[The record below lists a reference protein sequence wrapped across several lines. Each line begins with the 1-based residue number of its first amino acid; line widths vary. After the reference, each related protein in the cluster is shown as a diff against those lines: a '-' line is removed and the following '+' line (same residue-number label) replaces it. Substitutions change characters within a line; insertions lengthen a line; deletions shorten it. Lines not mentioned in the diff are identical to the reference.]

1 MDNATSLEE
10 MAMDQEETAM
20 DASLHPSHA
29 QDQVLAILPIPSA
42 LLSVFGSSVI
52 IYMVFKSKQQRKRT
66 PYLRLLFAMSVYDIV
81 LSLNWSVAAF
91 LRPQD
96 TSGRMLSMG
105 NRTTCNLL
113 GFLNELSHATI
124 IYQGMLGV
132 YFLLTARYGYCNSYI
147 ARNIEPW
154 MHIVSIG
161 YPLAFAIAE
170 GVLDGYGEVIMGIGC
185 WVVVSTER
193 CSTEFLCPPRILRYL
208 SCAVPLLTVCITLI
222 VSNRVILLYAR
233 EQIRPAAPYST
244 SKSLN
249 LANSTSGLY
258 SEDDDEDWDSDDSS
272 SSSRTPPE
280 PKYVIKQGNKGSSKD
295 EANADILTGS
305 ISSTAL
311 VNKDQARRLRLVSSQ
326 AVLFVVSF
334 LICNVWTGITGLLED
349 QGETFQDELA
359 TLVRHYPIF
368 VIQAIF
374 SPLQGFLNMMVFI
387 RPKYLK
393 FRHLHKGESRLWV
406 VRRAIFGE
414 EVKPTI
420 QAQRNL
426 IKAPKPKEG
435 VVDSDVPEQTNPRGA
450 KCEPISP
457 SVARLPRDMVS
468 DLTASQGD
476 FDHVMQEEDDE
487 RWEDKQATTETSRK
501 APLVSHRRRS
511 SLLLC
516 TSSALDII
524 SENQESV
531 FEAVPVLPGSDELV
545 GDLFNPGTVH
555 RRWKSGSVQQV
566 ASSDDDTPKQEE
578 LSLSIPARLESSF
591 DASIEEE
598 VPLSPSPNFEN
609 NQTPESPKSRTSTSS
624 SIDRPIQ
631 IPKRRMS
638 PPPVWDIESI

>member
-185 WVVVSTER
+185 WVVVTTEDCASNFF
-193 CSTEFLCPPRILRYL
+193 CSARVLRYL
-208 SCAVPLLTVCITLI
+208 SCAVPLLTTIITLI
-222 VSNRVILLYAR
+222 VSNRIILVYAR
-233 EQIRPAAPYST
+233 EQMRPALYPCNR
-244 SKSLN
+244 SLT
-249 LANSTSGLY
+249 LGNST
-258 SEDDDEDWDSDDSS
+258 DNSDDSS
-272 SSSRTPPE
+272 SDDSQPRSRFFFIT
-280 PKYVIKQGNKGSSKD
+280 GRRHDKD
-295 EANADILTGS
+295 DATADILTGS
-305 ISSTAL
+305 IAHSIEP
-311 VNKDQARRLRLVSSQ
+311 VNNDQVRRLRLISSQ
-326 AVLFVVSF
+326 AVLFVLSF
-334 LICNVWTGITGLLED
+334 LICNIWTPITGLLED
-349 QGETFQDELA
+349 HQADSIQCEMA
-359 TLVRHYPIF
+359 TLLRYYPIF
-368 VIQAIF
+368 VLQAIF

-393 FRHLHKGESRLWV
+393 FRHLHKGESRMWV

-414 EVKPTI
+414 EVQPTI
-420 QAQRNL
+420 RRPRNL
-426 IKAPKPKEG
+426 IKDANQVE
-435 VVDSDVPEQTNPRGA
+435 VVDNKNPVPEAQKGPQEAA
-450 KCEPISP
+450 KKADQASPSSKQSP
-457 SVARLPRDMVS
+457 SVTRLPRDLVS

-487 RWEDKQATTETSRK
+487 RWEDKAKSEKSRN
-501 APLVSHRRRS
+501 APLVSHRKRS
-511 SLLLC
+511 SLQLL
-516 TSSALDII
+516 TSSGLDII
-524 SENQESV
+524 SENQESI